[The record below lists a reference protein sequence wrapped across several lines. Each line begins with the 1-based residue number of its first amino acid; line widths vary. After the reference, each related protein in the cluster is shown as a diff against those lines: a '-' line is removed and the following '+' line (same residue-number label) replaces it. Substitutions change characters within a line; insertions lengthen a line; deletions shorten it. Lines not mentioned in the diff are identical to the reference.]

1 MSELTTIDTTLLVTR
16 LAELRKNHENIT
28 QEMEKLET
36 HRQQGASS
44 LLMLSGAIQILDE
57 LLGRPVVTAS
67 TE

>member
-1 MSELTTIDTTLLVTR
+1 
-16 LAELRKNHENIT
+16 
-28 QEMEKLET
+28 MEKLET